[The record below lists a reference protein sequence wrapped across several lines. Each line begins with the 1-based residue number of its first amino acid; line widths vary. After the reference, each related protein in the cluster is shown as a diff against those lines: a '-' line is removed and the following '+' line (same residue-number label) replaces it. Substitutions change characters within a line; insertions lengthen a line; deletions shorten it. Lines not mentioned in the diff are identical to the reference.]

1 MLQKIEKDIER
12 LDREMAELFARRME
26 LVKDQPTE
34 IAEMIID
41 YIDTHKSVVVDKTK
55 WLKVLY

>member
-1 MLQKIEKDIER
+1 MY
-12 LDREMAELFARRME
+12 AECA

-41 YIDTHKSVVVDKTK
+41 HIDRHKSVVVDQTK